1 MFSYQEVGG
10 TKVMPVPR
18 YNVDRNRVRLGQG
31 KAVFARAAHAIRDW
45 RMFQLG
51 WVETFPA
58 NAAITEGT
66 TVVIL
71 VHLFACWSLNAAR
84 IVYVID
90 QSPPLAQFGFAYGT
104 LADHAERGEER
115 FTVEWRGEDDSV
127 WYDLFAFSRPNHPL
141 ARMAYPLGRRL
152 QKRFARDSLAAM
164 VDAVAEK

>member
-1 MFSYQEVGG
+1 
-10 TKVMPVPR
+10 MPAPR

-31 KAVFARAAHAIRDW
+31 EAVFARAARAIRDW

-58 NAAITEGT
+58 NSAITEGT
-66 TVVIL
+66 TVAIL

-90 QSPPLAQFGFAYGT
+90 QVPPLARFGFAYGT

-127 WYDLFAFSRPNHPL
+127 WYDLLAFSRPNHPL
-141 ARMAYPLGRRL
+141 ARMAYPLSRRL